1 MKSIHTVRTKLLTS
15 HPRSLN
21 AWRNT
26 FISALAKGG
35 GMVISLLLVPVTI
48 DYLSV
53 ETYGIWLTISSV
65 LSIISL
71 LDIGLGNGLRNKFS
85 EAVSQN
91 DHKLA
96 RSYVSTSYV
105 LFSAIQLIL
114 LLLFALLIYNIPLL
128 KIIGNGIDSH
138 QLQAVALITVTAISI
153 KLVLDN
159 VSTVLIA
166 LQQVGLANLLSLS
179 GNALVLIGTYWL
191 ASFGKGSLVYLAAV
205 TVSCPLVVLAVSS
218 LLLYRGRLKAY
229 RPALAYV
236 KKEHIGRLISLGY
249 RFFFIQIA
257 VVILFYSDNLII
269 TRLFGTA
276 EVTVYTIAFRYFNII
291 SAAFAIVVSPYWPAF
306 TEAYVK
312 QDMHWV
318 KATYR
323 RLQRL
328 WVLLLLTVSGMVVFS
343 GWFYKFWLTDRV
355 DVPFTLSLCMG
366 LLVLTTCW
374 NNITSTL
381 LNGIGKIQMQLYYSL
396 GSAVVNIPLS
406 VFFART
412 MKMGTAGV
420 ALATAVSL
428 LIGTVL
434 GGIQVEKILSQKAT
448 GLWDR

>member
-1 MKSIHTVRTKLLTS
+1 
-15 HPRSLN
+15 
-21 AWRNT
+21 
-26 FISALAKGG
+26 
-35 GMVISLLLVPVTI
+35 MVISLLLVPVTI

-128 KIIGNGIDSH
+128 KSIGNGIDSH

>member
-1 MKSIHTVRTKLLTS
+1 MKSIHTVWTKLSTS
-15 HPRSLN
+15 HPRSRK

-53 ETYGIWLTISSV
+53 ETYGTWLTISSV

-85 EAVSQN
+85 EAVSYS
-91 DHKLA
+91 DYELA

-105 LFSAIQLIL
+105 LFSIIQFL
-114 LLLFALLIYNIPLL
+114 LLILFALLIYILPWSR
-128 KIIGNGIDSH
+128 IDGSGVDS
-138 QLQAVALITVTAISI
+138 QELQIVALITVTAISI

-179 GNALVLIGTYWL
+179 GNVLVLIGTYWL
-191 ASFGKGSLVYLAAV
+191 TAFSDGSLMHLATV
-205 TVSCPLVVLAVSS
+205 TVCCPLVVLSISS
-218 LLLYRGRLKAY
+218 FFLYRGKLKAY
-229 RPALAYV
+229 RPAIAYV
-236 KKEHIGRLISLGY
+236 KKEHIGRLVSLGY

-276 EVTVYTIAFRYFNII
+276 EVTVYTIAFRYFNTI
-291 SAAFAIVVSPYWPAF
+291 SAAFAVVIAPYWPAF

-328 WVLLLLTVSGMVVFS
+328 WVLLALTVSGMVAFS

-355 DVPFTLSLCMG
+355 NVPFTLSLCMG

-381 LNGIGKIQMQLYYSL
+381 LNGIGKIQLQLYYSL
-396 GSAVVNIPLS
+396 GSAVINIPLS

-428 LIGTVL
+428 LISTFL
-434 GGIQVEKILSQKAT
+434 GGVQAEKILSKKAT
-448 GLWDR
+448 GLWNR

>member
-1 MKSIHTVRTKLLTS
+1 MGSIRTVRAKLLTS

-53 ETYGIWLTISSV
+53 ETYGTWLTISSI

-85 EAVSQN
+85 EAVSRN
-91 DHKLA
+91 EHELA
-96 RSYVSTSYV
+96 RSYISTSYV
-105 LFSAIQLIL
+105 LFGVIQL
-114 LLLFALLIYNIPLL
+114 LLLLIFAVLIYWLPWP
-128 KIIGNGIDSH
+128 
-138 QLQAVALITVTAISI
+138 QLISSNVDFRQMRLVALITITAISV

-159 VSTVLIA
+159 ISTVLIA

-179 GNALVLIGTYWL
+179 GNVLVLAGTYWL
-191 ASFGKGSLVYLAAV
+191 AAVSEGSLMYLATV
-205 TVSCPLVVLAVSS
+205 TVSSPLIVLSVSS
-218 LLLYRGRLKAY
+218 LLLYRGKLRIY
-229 RPALAYV
+229 CPAFSYV
-236 KKEHIGRLISLGY
+236 SKEHMGRLVALGY
-249 RFFFIQIA
+249 QFFFIQIA

-269 TRLFGTA
+269 THLFGSA
-276 EVTVYTIAFRYFNII
+276 DVTVYAVAFRYFNIA
-291 SAAFAIVVSPYWPAF
+291 SAAFAIIVSPYWPAF

-312 QDMHWV
+312 QDMPWV

-323 RLQRL
+323 RLQQL
-328 WVLLLLTVSGMVVFS
+328 WILLALVISGMIAFS
-343 GWFYKFWLTDRV
+343 GQFYNFWLTDRV

-366 LLVLTTCW
+366 ISVLITCW

-381 LNGIGKIQMQLYYSL
+381 LNGIGKIQLQLYYSL
-396 GSAVVNIPLS
+396 GSALVNIPLS

-412 MKMGTAGV
+412 LALGPAGV

-434 GGIQVEKILSQKAT
+434 GGIQVEKILSRKAA

>member
-128 KIIGNGIDSH
+128 KSIGNGIDSH

-269 TRLFGTA
+269 TRMFGTA

-291 SAAFAIVVSPYWPAF
+291 SAAFAIVISPYWPAF

>member
-1 MKSIHTVRTKLLTS
+1 
-15 HPRSLN
+15 
-21 AWRNT
+21 
-26 FISALAKGG
+26 
-35 GMVISLLLVPVTI
+35 MVISLLLVPVTI

-85 EAVSQN
+85 EAVSQK

-166 LQQVGLANLLSLS
+166 LQQVGLANLLSLL

-191 ASFGKGSLVYLAAV
+191 ASFGKESLVYLAAV